1 MTDADRRSRRPARP
15 LPRTVRLLVPLLG
28 VVLGLAASEV
38 VVRVAGVA
46 PEVSPVRRGRIQLS
60 ANPRLVFEPVPG
72 MVVEEEAGL
81 WDEYRGAANRLG
93 YRDHD
98 HPVAKPA
105 GAFRVVVLGDSI
117 AAGWGVEDYADTFPA
132 RLETELV
139 RRGVAAEV
147 LNFGVTGY
155 NTAQAVETLAAR
167 ALAFDPD
174 LVVLAYCLN
183 DRRPPDPRLVAAL
196 AEEAG
201 GRAAVAPSELASGVR
216 RALLASALYRLV
228 RFGLLD
234 SGALTPE
241 GGAAEGGPPDGGPQ
255 PGPDEVPDRWEA
267 GEPVQGPAQVAA
279 ALDRLAGIARR
290 EELPV
295 AVVVFPYLRQLFRG
309 YHAKHRAEVVAL
321 AEGHGF
327 AALDLTADFQ
337 GCAAAADGDVALD
350 RYHPTVLGH
359 HCAAAAT
366 ARMLVAEDLV
376 PREEAAP

>member
-1 MTDADRRSRRPARP
+1 MTAADRRSRRPERP
-15 LPRTVRLLVPLLG
+15 LSRTARLVVPLLG
-28 VVLGLAASEV
+28 VVLGLAAAEV
-38 VVRVAGVA
+38 VVRWAGVA

-72 MVVEEEAGL
+72 MVVAEEAGL
-81 WDEYRGAANRLG
+81 WDEYRGTANRLG
-93 YRDHD
+93 YRDRD
-98 HPVAKPA
+98 HETAKPA
-105 GAFRVVVLGDSI
+105 ATFRVVVLGDSI

-139 RRGVAAEV
+139 RRGVPAEV

-241 GGAAEGGPPDGGPQ
+241 GGAPAAGDAPP
-255 PGPDEVPDRWEA
+255 PGPDEVPDRWIE

-279 ALDRLAGIARR
+279 ALERLAGIARR

-295 AVVVFPYLRQLFRG
+295 AVVVFPVLRQLFRG
-309 YHAKHRAEVVAL
+309 HHAEHRAGVVAR

-327 AALDLTADFQ
+327 AALDLTSDLQA
-337 GCAAAADGDVALD
+337 CAAAADGEIAID
-350 RYHPTVLGH
+350 RYHPTALGH

-366 ARMLVAEDLV
+366 ARLLVAEGLV
-376 PREEAAP
+376 PDGKGSP